1 MKKIT
6 KRILIASAVTA
17 GTGVVFMGVG
27 IALGGWPG
35 LFLQKAESIHRTSRK
50 LLIGRKERDRTFF
63 RTESLCG
70 KRSGCSCYGFK
81 R

>member
-35 LFLQKAESIHRTSRK
+35 VVFTKGGIHSPYEQKTPYRRK
-50 LLIGRKERDRTFF
+50 R
-63 RTESLCG
+63 
-70 KRSGCSCYGFK
+70 KRSNLFQN
-81 R
+81 

>member
-27 IALGGWPG
+27 IA
-35 LFLQKAESIHRTSRK
+35 
-50 LLIGRKERDRTFF
+50 
-63 RTESLCG
+63 
-70 KRSGCSCYGFK
+70 FK

>member
-35 LFLQKAESIHRTSRK
+35 VVFTNCLLYTSDAAD
-50 LLIGRKERDRTFF
+50 E
-63 RTESLCG
+63 
-70 KRSGCSCYGFK
+70 
-81 R
+81 

>member
-35 LFLQKAESIHRTSRK
+35 VVFTKGESIHRTSRK
-50 LLIGRKERDRTFF
+50 LLIGRKR
-63 RTESLCG
+63 
-70 KRSGCSCYGFK
+70 KRSNLFQN
-81 R
+81 

>member
-27 IALGGWPG
+27 IALGAGPE

-50 LLIGRKERDRTFF
+50 LLIGRKR
-63 RTESLCG
+63 
-70 KRSGCSCYGFK
+70 KRSNLFQN
-81 R
+81 

>member
-35 LFLQKAESIHRTSRK
+35 VVFTKAESIHRTEQKTPYRQEK
-50 LLIGRKERDRTFF
+50 KRDRTFF
-63 RTESLCG
+63 QN
-70 KRSGCSCYGFK
+70 
-81 R
+81 

>member
-35 LFLQKAESIHRTSRK
+35 VVFTKGNPFTVRAENSLSA
-50 LLIGRKERDRTFF
+50 GKERDRNFF
-63 RTESLCG
+63 IIEFLFG

>member
-27 IALGGWPG
+27 IALGGCPE

-50 LLIGRKERDRTFF
+50 LLIGRER
-63 RTESLCG
+63 
-70 KRSGCSCYGFK
+70 KRSNLFQN
-81 R
+81 

>member
-50 LLIGRKERDRTFF
+50 LLIGRKR
-63 RTESLCG
+63 
-70 KRSGCSCYGFK
+70 KRSNLFQN
-81 R
+81 

>member
-35 LFLQKAESIHRTSRK
+35 VVFTKGGIIHRTSRK
-50 LLIGRKERDRTFF
+50 LLIGRKR
-63 RTESLCG
+63 
-70 KRSGCSCYGFK
+70 KRSNLFQN
-81 R
+81 

>member
-27 IALGGWPG
+27 IALGGWPHTFSE
-35 LFLQKAESIHRTSRK
+35 LFY
-50 LLIGRKERDRTFF
+50 LLYFITISD
-63 RTESLCG
+63 
-70 KRSGCSCYGFK
+70 
-81 R
+81 